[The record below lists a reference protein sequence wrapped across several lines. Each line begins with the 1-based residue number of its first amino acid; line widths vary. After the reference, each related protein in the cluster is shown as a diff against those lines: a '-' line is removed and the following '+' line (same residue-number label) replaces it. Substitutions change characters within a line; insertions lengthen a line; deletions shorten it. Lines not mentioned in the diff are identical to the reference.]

1 MVANGLIDIKKTGK
15 DTAAWLYAAKH
26 KSKKFGV
33 QICKDASCTNPA
45 IGKHDGKQNDKIIMY
60 KDKNPRR

>member
-26 KSKKFGV
+26 KTKKFGV
-33 QICKDASCTNPA
+33 QIYKNAIYTNPA

>member
-26 KSKKFGV
+26 KTKKFGV
-33 QICKDASCTNPA
+33 QICKDASCTN
-45 IGKHDGKQNDKIIMY
+45 GKQNDKIIMY